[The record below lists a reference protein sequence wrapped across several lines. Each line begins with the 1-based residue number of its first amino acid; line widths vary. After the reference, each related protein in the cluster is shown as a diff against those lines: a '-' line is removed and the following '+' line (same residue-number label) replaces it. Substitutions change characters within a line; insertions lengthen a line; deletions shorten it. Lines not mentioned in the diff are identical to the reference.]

1 MRWVSGEMKTNRAG
15 QEHIG
20 REEGRGGGG
29 RLDEDVEVAV
39 HPQQP
44 LDRVRHVK
52 VGQLGRNLFWGTFY
66 KMPCCVV

>member
-52 VGQLGRNLFWGTFY
+52 VGQL
-66 KMPCCVV
+66 